1 MKSSQSLSEPFA
13 AAKPAPLTLKSLTP
27 SSPQSSKTTMKTET
41 PSWLADPES
50 GTLTSPT
57 KIPTDPPPNAP
68 PPPTG
73 ITREPQDPD
82 HHLGWWILFMR
93 VFNMA
98 TMILLGVAAVFAM
111 TLTVE
116 VDSIILGVY
125 GILFASLVFCFE
137 TQLWFIRKRISS
149 SFGFLFNPIFRTL
162 FYGIMAAVAWSYDS
176 TMGKVRIERTSSFIE
191 DVLGDDIFKVFV
203 EI

>member
-1 MKSSQSLSEPFA
+1 
-13 AAKPAPLTLKSLTP
+13 
-27 SSPQSSKTTMKTET
+27 MKTET

-57 KIPTDPPPNAP
+57 KVPTDPPPNAP

-82 HHLGWWILFMR
+82 RYLGWWILFMR

-98 TMILLGVAAVFAM
+98 TMILLGVAAVFTM

-125 GILFASLVFCFE
+125 GVLFATLVFCFE

-176 TMGKVRIERTSSFIE
+176 MMGKVSAIVTIVCAVLNFYVLCRFPSYREERDKLAREE
-191 DVLGDDIFKVFV
+191 DAKINERMNE
-203 EI
+203 EIKKRAMAGLRASN